1 MDEPA
6 SAAMEGPGRRPASP
20 LDPFITAAFWTV
32 AVVVLL
38 NVRGIFSPE
47 NQTVHLLFQALRIL
61 CCLLLMGLVH
71 VRLPQALG
79 APGALLLG
87 SMLSY
92 VVIGFF
98 VSIATDAELHVHMY
112 GFHLYQYVEYIA
124 ISGTLVLSATLG
136 AYAILERVGMQ
147 AFLRAILLLLT
158 ASSTAVVFT
167 PILRSMGVILSA
179 GTLGEGLPT
188 LDSVRLVGFFWG
200 PNSAGYIGCMT
211 AALALAFLSNVRRPV
226 LAYLALT
233 AGSAAVVG
241 SLSKVAIVSLGV
253 VGVSFLLLNGRSARN
268 RILLWI
274 GAMVLVGGSLV
285 QQSDLGMLLRDEATR
300 SFLFRNTVFFGRL
313 ATVAHLFEGWTGS
326 SEDGIETSEDGI
338 ETSEDGSPLS
348 GRLFLWELGLSHAL
362 ESPIVGHGLGR
373 MHLMDGAPFYE
384 SQNVQGSVHNAYLLL
399 FGEAGIVPLSLY
411 LLYLFS
417 LLRLRWAAPKSLA
430 RDAIVSWTIIVVLQ
444 GIAFHELLQ
453 LGMYTFLGG
462 VMCAMAAYEAREEG
476 GRTWET
482 PRTFA

>member
-1 MDEPA
+1 MDELA
-6 SAAMEGPGRRPASP
+6 SAAMAGPGRRPASP
-20 LDPFITAAFWTV
+20 LDPFITVAFWTV

-47 NQTVHLLFQALRIL
+47 NHTVHLLFQALRIL

-79 APGALLLG
+79 TPGALLLG

-98 VSIATDAELHVHMY
+98 VSIATDAELHVHLY

-124 ISGTLVLSATLG
+124 ISGTLVLSAALG
-136 AYAILERVGMQ
+136 AYATLERVGMQ
-147 AFLRAILLLLT
+147 AFLRSILLLLT
-158 ASSTAVVFT
+158 ASSTAVAFT
-167 PILRSMGVILSA
+167 PLLRSMGVILPV
-179 GTLGEGLPT
+179 GVLGEGLPVIG
-188 LDSVRLVGFFWG
+188 SGRFVGFFWD

-211 AALALAFLSNVRRPV
+211 AALALAFLSNVQRPV
-226 LAYLALT
+226 LAHLALT
-233 AGSAAVVG
+233 AGSLAVVT
-241 SLSKVAIVSLGV
+241 SLSKTAIVSLGV
-253 VGVSFLLLNGRSARN
+253 IGVLFLLLNGRSGRN

-274 GAMVLVGGSLV
+274 GAMVLVGGIFF
-285 QQSDLGMLLRDEATR
+285 QQSDLNMLLRDEATR
-300 SFLFRNTVFFGRL
+300 SFLLKNSPFFGRL
-313 ATVAHLFEGWTGS
+313 SAMVTLAPEVLDDVTGS
-326 SEDGIETSEDGI
+326 
-338 ETSEDGSPLS
+338 SEDGSPLS

-373 MHLMDGAPFYE
+373 MYLMDGAPYDE
-384 SQNVQGSVHNAYLLL
+384 AQDVQGSVHNTYLLL

-417 LLRLRWAAPKSLA
+417 LLRLRWDAPKSLA
-430 RDAIVSWTIIVVLQ
+430 RDVIVGWTIIVVLQ
-444 GIAFHELLQ
+444 GMTFHQ
-453 LGMYTFLGG
+453 LFQVGTYTFIGG
-462 VMCAMAAYEAREEG
+462 VMCAMAAYKAREGG

-482 PRTFA
+482 PLTFAQNDEAPSATG

>member
-38 NVRGIFSPE
+38 NVRGIFLPE

-61 CCLLLMGLVH
+61 CCLLLIGLVH

-124 ISGTLVLSATLG
+124 ISGTLVLSAALG

-167 PILRSMGVILSA
+167 PILRSMGVVPSVLALS
-179 GTLGEGLPT
+179 GEGMPF
-188 LDSVRLVGFFWG
+188 LDQVRLVGFFWG
-200 PNSAGYIGCMT
+200 PNPAGYIGCMT

-233 AGSAAVVG
+233 AGSLAVVG
-241 SLSKVAIVSLGV
+241 SLSKAAIVSLGV
-253 VGVSFLLLNGRSARN
+253 IGVSFLLLNGRSVRN

-300 SFLFRNTVFFGRL
+300 SFLFRNSASFGRL
-313 ATVAHLFEGWTGS
+313 TAVAHLFEGWTGS
-326 SEDGIETSEDGI
+326 SEDGI

-348 GRLFLWELGLSHAL
+348 GRLFLWELGLGHAL

-430 RDAIVSWTIIVVLQ
+430 RDAIVGWTIIVVLQ
-444 GIAFHELLQ
+444 GMAFHELLQ

-462 VMCAMAAYEAREEG
+462 VMCAMAAYEAREGG

>member
-1 MDEPA
+1 
-6 SAAMEGPGRRPASP
+6 MEGPGRRPASP

-71 VRLPQALG
+71 VRLPQAMG
-79 APGALLLG
+79 MPGALLLG

-92 VVIGFF
+92 MVIGFF
-98 VSIATDAELHVHMY
+98 VSIATDAELRVHMY
-112 GFHLYQYVEYIA
+112 GFHLYQYVGYVA
-124 ISGTLVLSATLG
+124 ISGTLVLSAALG
-136 AYAILERVGMQ
+136 AYALLERVGMQ
-147 AFLRAILLLLT
+147 AFLRAMLLLLT
-158 ASSTAVVFT
+158 ASSTAIVFT
-167 PILRSMGVILSA
+167 PLLRSMGVLLSV
-179 GTLGEGLPT
+179 GVLGEGLPT
-188 LDSVRLVGFFWG
+188 LGSVRFVGFFWG

-233 AGSAAVVG
+233 AGSLAVVG
-241 SLSKVAIVSLGV
+241 SLSKTAIVSLGV
-253 VGVSFLLLNGRSARN
+253 IGVSFLLLNGRSGRN
-268 RILLWI
+268 RMLLWI
-274 GAMVLVGGSLV
+274 GAMVLVGGSFV

-300 SFLFRNTVFFGRL
+300 SFLFENSKFFGRL
-313 ATVAHLFEGWTGS
+313 FAVGELVPRLIEHQTGS
-326 SEDGIETSEDGI
+326 SEA
-338 ETSEDGSPLS
+338 GSVWS

-384 SQNVQGSVHNAYLLL
+384 EQGVQGGVHNVHLMLV
-399 FGEAGIVPLSLY
+399 GEAGIVPMSLY
-411 LLYLFS
+411 LLHLFS

-430 RDAIVSWTIIVVLQ
+430 RDAIVSWTTIIVLTGMVGHQL
-444 GIAFHELLQ
+444 FQ
-453 LGMYTFLGG
+453 LGIYSFIGG
-462 VMCAMAAYEAREEG
+462 VMCAMAAYEAREGG
-476 GRTWET
+476 GRMWET